1 MITINTD
8 IGHDLSIGEFL
19 DTLER
24 YNGKLVSYIAEG
36 PGGGNPNLTL
46 AFPTELEAEGYVSEC
61 YPDDEFEDFLV
72 ES

>member
-1 MITINTD
+1 MITINVD
-8 IGHDLSIGEFL
+8 VGHDLSIGEFL

-46 AFPTELEAEGYVSEC
+46 TFPTELEAEGYVSEC
-61 YPDDEFEDFLV
+61 FPDDEFDDFLV